1 MLHKDESTRSSQSS
15 AQIWW
20 LKEQR
25 DAAIALKHALSSRVG
40 AHHSW
45 KCLALPIPWVL
56 RSMGQLHEWLRS
68 YSLSKSRKAKRKT
81 LIGNLIIA
89 WATAGWSKS
98 KDDPLTQTDGIQR
111 QNQKADFL
119 EAVRGSRT
127 SLVAV
132 PANGARGSWGSI
144 RNTWGEHWKAWG
156 TPTAKAAIG
165 SLCTFKAHS
174 TW

>member
-25 DAAIALKHALSSRVG
+25 DAAIALKHAPSTRVG
-40 AHHSW
+40 THYSW
-45 KCLALPIPWVL
+45 ECLTISVPWVL
-56 RSMGQLHEWLRS
+56 RSVGQLHERLWS
-68 YSLSKSRKAKRKT
+68 HSLSQSRKAQRKT
-81 LIGNLIIA
+81 LIGNLIVA
-89 WATAGWSKS
+89 WASAGWSKS
-98 KDDPLTQTDGIQR
+98 KDDSLTQTDGIQR

-127 SLVAV
+127 ALVAV

-156 TPTAKAAIG
+156 TAAAEATTG
-165 SLCTFKAHS
+165 SLCSIKAHT